1 MAKAASRITHQRE
14 TILQKLRSVT
24 CHPTADELYDMV
36 RQHLPHISIATVYRN
51 LEWLVENGYAQK
63 IEVGGR
69 QKRFDGTTKAHYHV
83 RCLAC
88 GKVDDVPIDP
98 VGSLNARVEDYTGYA
113 ITGHSIEF
121 IGYCP
126 VCRHKKKNNTG
137 ETQEAS

>member
-1 MAKAASRITHQRE
+1 MAKTTLRMTHQRE

-24 CHPTADELYDMV
+24 SHPTADELYDMV

-51 LEWLVENGYAQK
+51 LEWLVENGYIQK

-69 QKRFDGTTKAHYHV
+69 QKRFDGTTQAHYHV
-83 RCLAC
+83 RCLGC

-98 VGSLNARVEDYTGYA
+98 VAGLNARVEDYTGYA
-113 ITGHSIEF
+113 ITGHCIEF

-126 VCRHKKKNNTG
+126 VCRHKKKNNSG
-137 ETQEAS
+137 ETQEVS